1 MLKNKFLHLVI
12 KPLEDIASIFINNDS
27 VNENS
32 TVVLIGDGI
41 YSKNIGVKNIYVL
54 QGHPEERGIDTNFG
68 RITYEE
74 LVKKI
79 FEYDR
84 VYLW

>member
-1 MLKNKFLHLVI
+1 MLKHKFLHLVR
-12 KPLEDIASIFINNDS
+12 KPLDGIASIFINHKS
-27 VNENS
+27 IIENS
-32 TVVLIGDGI
+32 TVILIGDGI
-41 YSKNIGVKNIYVL
+41 YSKNIGVKNIYVV
-54 QGHPEERGIDTNFG
+54 QGHPEERGIETNFE